1 MSADAGHLRLPFLQ
15 VEIRRLYTSEIISP
29 HYIGQYIQHQGQSS
43 TLWLKGGKVHMPVIE
58 GPSSSKGAHNK

>member
-1 MSADAGHLRLPFLQ
+1 MSAGHLRLPFLQ
-15 VEIRRLYTSEIISP
+15 LEIRRSHTSEIKSP
-29 HYIGQYIQHQGQSS
+29 HYIAQYIQHQGQSS